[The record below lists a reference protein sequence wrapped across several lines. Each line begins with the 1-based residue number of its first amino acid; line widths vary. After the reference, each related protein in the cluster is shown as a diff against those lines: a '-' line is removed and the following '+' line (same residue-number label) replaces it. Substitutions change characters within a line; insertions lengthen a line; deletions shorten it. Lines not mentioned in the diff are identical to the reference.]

1 LESQKNLL
9 LAGLVKVS
17 PFNKLSNEGKNL
29 LKSGLKWE
37 KYQIGDRIYRQD
49 EMPNQ
54 VHYIVSGEVR
64 LLVRSFK
71 DDSLVTIQKLSETS
85 IIGWVGLLR
94 GEACE
99 TIQASTEVEAISI
112 KSEIFI
118 QLILME
124 SELRE
129 YFFQQTNTQESWEI
143 LRKYL
148 EQFPYQSNDLD
159 RIATNACV
167 LAGIKKRNES
177 YSQENDYFLSSA
189 QFNISSGTK
198 LSENTNL
205 VKKNGF
211 VFDERIIKIKNDWKT
226 NYFKDNCSND
236 IDKTS
241 NDGEQLNVSH
251 KDLYELGI
259 LEHEN
264 ITDQDRYPVT
274 KGRGMVS
281 EGIALVEMITRR
293 LDIPMRKELC
303 KKFLEQ
309 QEKRGKK
316 LGLENIGSL
325 CEGVGCLTQIG
336 VIVPEH
342 LRSVDF
348 PAIEINEDFNRVH
361 WDYKNGEI
369 ISSDSKLGLVRE
381 RIEEREKGKNI
392 RLLILKKSP
401 SAANNTFGWKWF
413 IPLIIKY
420 KWALI
425 LVFAAT
431 MVSQLMNLAIP
442 LLLQQIIDKVL
453 SQGNTSTLNVLGG
466 TMILLALCSGI
477 LTAFR
482 QFIFVDTTDRMDL
495 TLGSSVIDR
504 LLALPL
510 RYFERRPVGELS
522 QRLGELNNI
531 RNFLTGTALISVMNV
546 LFALMYLVVM
556 VIYSPLLTAVAL
568 STFPLYAIMIL
579 IISPIFKSMI
589 RKKAVAQA
597 RTQSH
602 LIEVLTGIQTV
613 KAQNSQL
620 TSRWKWQD
628 RYKDFVN
635 QGFRAVTVGA
645 FTSQTGSFLTQL
657 SGLMVIWVGMLEILD
672 GNLTLGQL
680 IAFRIISGNV
690 TGPLLQLSTLWQGFQ
705 GVQLSM
711 ERLGDIL
718 NQVAEQTA
726 EETAQV
732 ALPPIEGRIE
742 YEGVNFRFGETGP
755 YQIENV
761 DLKVNSGQ
769 FIGIVGQS
777 GSGKST
783 LMKLLP
789 RLYRLDKGRIFIDGY
804 DIQKVELSSLRRQ
817 IGMVPQDSLLFE
829 GTIAENIALNDP
841 TADDIDIIKAASIAC
856 AHEFI
861 MELPQ
866 GYATRVAE
874 RGSNLSGGQRQ
885 RIAIARTILDNPKL
899 LIMDEATS
907 ALDYE
912 TERMVCINIQNW
924 AKNRTVLFITHR
936 LNTIKSADKIVL
948 MNKGV
953 IAESGTHE
961 QLLEQNGR
969 YKVLFEQQGVAEGL

>member
-1 LESQKNLL
+1 M

>member
-1 LESQKNLL
+1 M

-236 IDKTS
+236 IDKAS